1 MKCLFYI
8 YSLNKGGAERVL
20 LTLADRFRLEPDMEV
35 VILTDTRDEREYDC
49 PDSLRRIILSE
60 YMAEGPAGGLTALRR
75 LLYRIPRYGRQLAL
89 MDVFKKEQPD
99 RIIAFMIPGAV
110 RAIKASRMI
119 RERDSSRPEANI
131 PVVSCVRYDPYEAYG
146 QPKAR
151 RKLLSVLKH
160 SYRIVCQTEDQKSFF
175 EGESEEKCRVIFN
188 PISDSFCVE
197 PYKGIRKKMVVSTGR
212 LVDFKRFEDLIS
224 AFMRIADKYPDYKLT
239 IYGEGPY
246 RKNLEEHIDELEKT
260 YPDVKSRVF
269 LPGDT
274 SNVADAIKDAS
285 VYVLS
290 SLGEGMP
297 NSLMEAMA
305 LGLPVVA
312 TDCSGGGPA
321 SLITDG
327 VNGRLVPVGDI
338 DKMASVIDELLS
350 DEDIRNSL
358 GREAAKLQT
367 VCSLEAITGQ
377 WLETVK

>member
-60 YMAEGPAGGLTALRR
+60 YMAEGPASGLLALRR

-246 RKNLEEHIDELEKT
+246 RKTLEEHIDELEKT

-350 DEDIRNSL
+350 DEDVRNSL

-367 VCSLEAITGQ
+367 ICSLEAITGQ

>member
-224 AFMRIADKYPDYKLT
+224 AFMRIADKYPDYQLA

-246 RKNLEEHIDELEKT
+246 RKTLEEHIDELEKT

-269 LPGDT
+269 LPGDA

-367 VCSLEAITGQ
+367 ICSLEAITGQ

>member
-119 RERDSSRPEANI
+119 RERDSSRPEAHI

-224 AFMRIADKYPDYKLT
+224 AFMRIADKYPDYQLT

-246 RKNLEEHIDELEKT
+246 RKTLEEHIDELEKT

-367 VCSLEAITGQ
+367 ICSLEAITGQ

>member
-119 RERDSSRPEANI
+119 RERDSSRPETNI

-160 SYRIVCQTEDQKSFF
+160 SYRIVCQTEDQKNFF

-224 AFMRIADKYPDYKLT
+224 AFMRIADKYPDYQLA

-246 RKNLEEHIDELEKT
+246 RKTLEEHIDELEKT

>member
-119 RERDSSRPEANI
+119 RERDSSRPEAHI

-224 AFMRIADKYPDYKLT
+224 AFMRIADKYPDYQLT

-246 RKNLEEHIDELEKT
+246 RKTLEEHIDELEKT
-260 YPDVKSRVF
+260 YPDVKTRVF
-269 LPGDT
+269 LPGDR

-367 VCSLEAITGQ
+367 ICSLEAITGQ

>member
-60 YMAEGPAGGLTALRR
+60 YMAEGPAGGLTTLRR
-75 LLYRIPRYGRQLAL
+75 LVYRIPRYGRQLAL
-89 MDVFKKEQPD
+89 MDVFKMEQPD

-224 AFMRIADKYPDYKLT
+224 AFMRIADKYPDYQLT

-246 RKNLEEHIDELEKT
+246 RKTLEEHIDELEKT
-260 YPDVKSRVF
+260 YPDVKTRVF
-269 LPGDT
+269 LPGDR

-367 VCSLEAITGQ
+367 ICSLETITGQ

>member
-49 PDSLRRIILSE
+49 PDSLRRIILSG

-119 RERDSSRPEANI
+119 RERDSSRPETNI

-224 AFMRIADKYPDYKLT
+224 AFMRIADKYPDYQLA

-246 RKNLEEHIDELEKT
+246 RKTLEEHIDELEKT

-367 VCSLEAITGQ
+367 ICSLEAITGQ

>member
-119 RERDSSRPEANI
+119 RERDSSRTEAHI

-224 AFMRIADKYPDYKLT
+224 AFMRIADKYPGYKLT
-239 IYGEGPY
+239 IYGEGP
-246 RKNLEEHIDELEKT
+246 
-260 YPDVKSRVF
+260 
-269 LPGDT
+269 
-274 SNVADAIKDAS
+274 
-285 VYVLS
+285 
-290 SLGEGMP
+290 
-297 NSLMEAMA
+297 
-305 LGLPVVA
+305 
-312 TDCSGGGPA
+312 
-321 SLITDG
+321 
-327 VNGRLVPVGDI
+327 
-338 DKMASVIDELLS
+338 
-350 DEDIRNSL
+350 
-358 GREAAKLQT
+358 
-367 VCSLEAITGQ
+367 
-377 WLETVK
+377 

>member
-1 MKCLFYI
+1 M
-8 YSLNKGGAERVL
+8 L

-60 YMAEGPAGGLTALRR
+60 YMTEGPAGGLTYLRR

-119 RERDSSRPEANI
+119 RERDSSRTEANI

-224 AFMRIADKYPDYKLT
+224 AFMRIADKYPGYKLT

-246 RKNLEEHIDELEKT
+246 RKTLEEHIDELEKT

-367 VCSLEAITGQ
+367 ICSLEAITGQ

>member
-60 YMAEGPAGGLTALRR
+60 YMAEGPASGLLALRR

-119 RERDSSRPEANI
+119 RERDSSRTEAHI

-246 RKNLEEHIDELEKT
+246 RKILEEHIDELEKT

-367 VCSLEAITGQ
+367 ICSLEAITGQ

>member
-119 RERDSSRPEANI
+119 RKRDSSRAEANI

-175 EGESEEKCRVIFN
+175 EGEAEEKCRVIFN

-246 RKNLEEHIDELEKT
+246 RKTLEEHIDELEKT

-269 LPGDT
+269 LPGDR

-367 VCSLEAITGQ
+367 ICSLEAITGQ

>member
-224 AFMRIADKYPDYKLT
+224 AFMRIADKYPDYQLT

-246 RKNLEEHIDELEKT
+246 RKTLEEHIDELEKT
-260 YPDVKSRVF
+260 YPDVKTRVF
-269 LPGDT
+269 LPGDR

-367 VCSLEAITGQ
+367 ICSLEAITGQ

>member
-119 RERDSSRPEANI
+119 RERDSSRSEANI

-224 AFMRIADKYPDYKLT
+224 AFMRIADKYPGYKLT

-246 RKNLEEHIDELEKT
+246 RKTLEEHIDELEKT

>member
-1 MKCLFYI
+1 
-8 YSLNKGGAERVL
+8 
-20 LTLADRFRLEPDMEV
+20 
-35 VILTDTRDEREYDC
+35 
-49 PDSLRRIILSE
+49 
-60 YMAEGPAGGLTALRR
+60 MA
-75 LLYRIPRYGRQLAL
+75 
-89 MDVFKKEQPD
+89 
-99 RIIAFMIPGAV
+99 
-110 RAIKASRMI
+110 AS
-119 RERDSSRPEANI
+119 
-131 PVVSCVRYDPYEAYG
+131 
-146 QPKAR
+146 
-151 RKLLSVLKH
+151 
-160 SYRIVCQTEDQKSFF
+160 
-175 EGESEEKCRVIFN
+175 
-188 PISDSFCVE
+188 
-197 PYKGIRKKMVVSTGR
+197 GR

-224 AFMRIADKYPDYKLT
+224 AFMRIADKYPDYQLA

-246 RKNLEEHIDELEKT
+246 RKTLEEHIDELEKT

-305 LGLPVVA
+305 LGLPVVT

-367 VCSLEAITGQ
+367 ICSLEAITGQ

>member
-1 MKCLFYI
+1 M
-8 YSLNKGGAERVL
+8 L

-49 PDSLRRIILSE
+49 PDFLRRIILSE
-60 YMAEGPAGGLTALRR
+60 YMAEGPASGLLALRR

-119 RERDSSRPEANI
+119 RERDSSRTEAHI

-224 AFMRIADKYPDYKLT
+224 AFMRIADKYPGYKLT

-246 RKNLEEHIDELEKT
+246 RKTLEEHIDELEKT

-367 VCSLEAITGQ
+367 ICSLEAITGQ